1 MRALLP
7 RAFILVTG
15 YGSQGARG
23 RDAAVCFNSDG
34 MGAFV
39 SSSRGI
45 TYAYPRADLNRASF
59 AACVRENTTRM
70 IDDLS
75 GALKR

>member
-1 MRALLP
+1 LRALLP

-34 MGAFV
+34 MGAIV

-45 TYAYPRADLNRASF
+45 TYSYSRADLTREAF
-59 AACVRENTTRM
+59 VDCVRENTLRM
-70 IDDLS
+70 IDDVTGPLR
-75 GALKR
+75 K